1 MESDEDE
8 DVIFEGS
15 HLHKHLTTS
24 EYCGPELNFYNT
36 GKISFPSQHDTKK
49 SVIPGGSWKACLLS
63 LGSKLGFKRE
73 NHEEEFKQD
82 VLSKITNSSLIT
94 LEDADFLSNM
104 FDGISS
110 EVTLPT
116 SHCGEFG
123 LITISGIAFSTT
135 LLFSAR
141 LPWALRIPSL
151 VYVASNIVRSVSL
164 KLNDWDRKRY
174 DQVVEILKFNL
185 NELHDSCSMMA
196 KSLQFIQEMEL
207 IDRGFTLPNLITHLS
222 MKTLPNQPSA
232 LLCLPLRQEL
242 LETTH
247 ELYDI
252 MRVLT
257 LHIRDCVP
265 LNNAVDNASHYLACS
280 DIATEV
286 IDQHHVTLQT
296 LRACMRRCH
305 LQLSEMLRRLAL
317 CFLVPTGQRHF
328 QLIDELCRDL
338 PGRITPLT
346 HRLRMAYDYYTAWK
360 VSDASDI
367 LCSSDIVSSS
377 NNDER
382 PRGLDLAL
390 HSLERHLRATALI
403 IDSVRGTELLP
414 GMRIQLSHECRAI
427 ATCWELV
434 EMEMH
439 KLSNPSP
446 SISAPVRKVHFEPDQ
461 SIQADG
467 GGILPLYGA
476 WEPDVQDMEIL
487 EADLRFSDINCQD
500 VTAVDDDEDLLL
512 LKRET
517 REERLARKRELAA
530 QSKRLYSELQVVLKS
545 KAAEWKEREA
555 RVMERLGRASVVEP
569 DVPEQQEDKE
579 KEELSSPDKIE
590 DNDRPELR
598 SDQTNHPMIECT
610 ASDASTRFDS
620 SRIVPCSTFG
630 VQASL
635 AAQVRALASQRGA
648 VHNEDVIGD
657 SDSDEEE
664 ESATGSLKDI

>member
-36 GKISFPSQHDTKK
+36 GKISFPSQHETKK
-49 SVIPGGSWKACLLS
+49 AVIPCSSWKACLLS
-63 LGSKLGFKRE
+63 LGSNLGFKHE
-73 NHEEEFKQD
+73 NHEEEFKQN
-82 VLSKITNSSLIT
+82 VLQTITNTSLIT
-94 LEDADFLSNM
+94 LEDVDFLSNM
-104 FDGISS
+104 FDDILS
-110 EVTLPT
+110 EVTAPT

-123 LITISGIAFSTT
+123 LIIISGVAFSST
-135 LLFSAR
+135 LLSSSR
-141 LPWALRIPSL
+141 IPWALRIPSL
-151 VYVASNIVRSVSL
+151 LYVASNIVRSVSV

-174 DQVVEILKFNL
+174 DKVVEKLKFTL
-185 NELHDSCSMMA
+185 SLLHDLCSMMT

-242 LETTH
+242 LETSQ
-247 ELYDI
+247 ELHHT

-257 LHIRDCVP
+257 LRIRDCVP

-280 DIATEV
+280 EIATEV
-286 IDQHHVTLQT
+286 IEHHHVTLQT
-296 LRACMRRCH
+296 LRAAMRRCH
-305 LQLSEMLRRLAL
+305 PQLSEMLRRLAL

-328 QLIDELCRDL
+328 QLIDELCGDL
-338 PGRITPLT
+338 PGRIAPLT
-346 HRLRMAYDYYTAWK
+346 HRLRMAFDYYTAWK
-360 VSDASDI
+360 VSDTSDI

-382 PRGLDLAL
+382 PKGLDLAL

-403 IDSVRGTELLP
+403 IDSLRGTDLLP

-439 KLSNPSP
+439 KLSNAS
-446 SISAPVRKVHFEPDQ
+446 SSDSAPVRKVRVEPDPSVQ
-461 SIQADG
+461 VDD

-487 EADLRFSDINCQD
+487 EADLRFSDISCQD
-500 VTAVDDDEDLLL
+500 ATEADDDEDLLL

-555 RVMERLGRASVVEP
+555 RVMDRLGRERSVVEQP
-569 DVPEQQEDKE
+569 DVPEQQDDKQ
-579 KEELSSPDKIE
+579 KEELSSPVRKE
-590 DNDRPELR
+590 DNDRPELG
-598 SDQTNHPMIECT
+598 SDQTNHGMVIGCT

-648 VHNEDVIGD
+648 AQNEDVIGD
-657 SDSDEEE
+657 SDSDEDE
-664 ESATGSLKDI
+664 AI

>member
-8 DVIFEGS
+8 DVIFEGG
-15 HLHKHLTTS
+15 HLHKHLATS

-36 GKISFPSQHDTKK
+36 GKIGFPSQHETRKA
-49 SVIPGGSWKACLLS
+49 VIPRASWKAWLLS

-73 NHEEEFKQD
+73 NHEEEFKQNLLQTIID
-82 VLSKITNSSLIT
+82 TSLVT
-94 LEDADFLSNM
+94 LEDVDFLTNM
-104 FDGISS
+104 FDGTLS
-110 EVTLPT
+110 EVTT
-116 SHCGEFG
+116 SARHYGEFG
-123 LITISGIAFSTT
+123 LIVISGVAFSTT
-135 LLFSAR
+135 LLFSSR

-151 VYVASNIVRSVSL
+151 VYVASNIARSVSV
-164 KLNDWDRKRY
+164 KLNDWDRIRY
-174 DQVVEILKFNL
+174 DQVVEKLKVTL
-185 NELHDSCSMMA
+185 SLLHDSCSMMA

-242 LETTH
+242 LETSQ
-247 ELYDI
+247 ELHDI
-252 MRVLT
+252 MRALT
-257 LHIRDCVP
+257 LRIRDCVP
-265 LNNAVDNASHYLACS
+265 LDNAVDNASHYLACC
-280 DIATEV
+280 DIPTSEV
-286 IDQHHVTLQT
+286 INQHHVTLQT
-296 LRACMRRCH
+296 LRAAMRRCH
-305 LQLSEMLRRLAL
+305 PQLSEMLRRLAL

-338 PGRITPLT
+338 PGRIAPLT

-360 VSDASDI
+360 VSDTSDI

-382 PRGLDLAL
+382 PKGLDLAL

-403 IDSVRGTELLP
+403 IDSLRGSDLLP

-439 KLSNPSP
+439 KLSNPS
-446 SISAPVRKVHFEPDQ
+446 SSVSAPVRKVHVEPDLSVQ
-461 SIQADG
+461 VDG
-467 GGILPLYGA
+467 SGILPLYGA

-487 EADLRFSDINCQD
+487 EADLRFSDMSCQD
-500 VTAVDDDEDLLL
+500 VTDVDDDEDLLL

-530 QSKRLYSELQVVLKS
+530 QSKRLYSELQVVLKT

-555 RVMERLGRASVVEP
+555 RVMERLGKACVVEP
-569 DVPEQQEDKE
+569 DVPEQEEDKE
-579 KEELSSPDKIE
+579 KEELSSPAKNE
-590 DNDRPELR
+590 DNDQPELG
-598 SDQTNHPMIECT
+598 SDQTNHQPIECT
-610 ASDASTRFDS
+610 ESDAPTRFDS

-657 SDSDEEE
+657 SDSDEDE
-664 ESATGSLKDI
+664 ESAI